1 LLDAGS
7 RHLVVDL
14 GRLRRLDERLPTLLR
29 WVEARMAAQ
38 VGVFELAGLPPR
50 VLYDLHDDPPLGAR
64 SH

>member
-7 RHLVVDL
+7 RHLVVGL

-29 WVEARMAAQ
+29 RVEARMAAQ
-38 VGVFELAGLPPR
+38 VGVFELSGLPPR
-50 VLYDLHDDPPLGAR
+50 VLYDLHDDPRLGAR